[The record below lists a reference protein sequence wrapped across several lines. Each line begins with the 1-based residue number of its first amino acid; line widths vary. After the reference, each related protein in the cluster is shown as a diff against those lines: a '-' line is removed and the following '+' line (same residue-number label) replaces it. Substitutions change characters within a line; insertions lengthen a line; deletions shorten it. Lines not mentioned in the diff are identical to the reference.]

1 MYEMRQKQRKE
12 MRQKKWFYYALLAA
26 AIFLFSQGS
35 AIIKTN
41 MGYSLPVILI
51 SFILHSTSVGNLTE
65 RIFKIKASIAANI
78 AMLAALSSATAICYF
93 NQINLLYIVL
103 MDFAAIAIYVAAA
116 AVCSKLKIGEK

>member
-1 MYEMRQKQRKE
+1 MYEMRQRQRKE

-65 RIFKIKASIAANI
+65 RFLKIKVSIAANI
-78 AMLAALSSATAICYF
+78 AMLAVLSAVTAICYF
-93 NQINLLYIVL
+93 NQLHLLYIVL
-103 MDFAAIAIYVAAA
+103 LDFTAIAIYVAAA
-116 AVCSKLKIGEK
+116 AVCSKLK